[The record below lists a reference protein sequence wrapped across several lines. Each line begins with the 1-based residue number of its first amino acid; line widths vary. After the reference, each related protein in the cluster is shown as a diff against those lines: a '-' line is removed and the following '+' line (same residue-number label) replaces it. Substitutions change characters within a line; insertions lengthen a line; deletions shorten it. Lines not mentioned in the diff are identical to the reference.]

1 MPKYAIDHVFDEVA
15 HRAERLLA
23 RGFHFKL
30 SRRRMD
36 DLWLVQQIA
45 RDIEKGLNVSDLIRR
60 LLIDYYRA
68 REGAGGVLAPSSI
81 GLPAPMAN
89 NGNGHGMP
97 NAKPEEEREDPDDE
111 LVKRMTGMDFEF

>member
-1 MPKYAIDHVFDEVA
+1 MPKHAIDHVFDEVA

-36 DLWLVQQIA
+36 DLWLVRQIA
-45 RDIEKGLNVSDLIRR
+45 QDIETGLNVSDLIRR

-81 GLPAPMAN
+81 GLPVLMAN
-89 NGNGHGMP
+89 NDNGHSAS
-97 NAKPEEEREDPDDE
+97 NADPEEDREDPNDE
-111 LVKRMTGMDFEF
+111 LVQRMTGINFEF

>member
-1 MPKYAIDHVFDEVA
+1 MPKKGFDHVFDEVA

-45 RDIEKGLNVSDLIRR
+45 RDIEEGLNVSDLIRR

-68 REGAGGVLAPSSI
+68 REGAGRLLAPSSI
-81 GLPAPMAN
+81 ALPASVGN
-89 NGNGHGMP
+89 NGNGHTASNVEPG
-97 NAKPEEEREDPDDE
+97 EERENPDDE
-111 LVKRMTGMDFEF
+111 LVQRMMGIDFEF